1 LEASGII
8 LAGGLSSRMGRDKT
22 MMTYNNETLIGHM
35 VGEMRKVAKQIIIS
49 SNHTAKYN
57 IPDTLEVPDI
67 YPGMGPMAGMH
78 AGLLAAENSH
88 AFIIAA
94 DMPLFKAELAQYLL
108 ERSPGYDIVVPTLKG
123 RWEPLCAVYS
133 RNCIKP
139 IEDCLKADIR
149 QIFRFFPQVKVLKV
163 AEDELSEIGK
173 IEDLFYNVNT
183 PEDYQAFC
191 DQKRGEADNNLS
203 PGDHLKK

>member
-1 LEASGII
+1 MEASGII
-8 LAGGLSSRMGRDKT
+8 LAGGLSSRMGQDKT
-22 MMTYNNETLIGHM
+22 MMTYNKETLIGH
-35 VGEMRKVAKQIIIS
+35 VVKEMRKVAKQIIIS
-49 SNHTAKYN
+49 SNNTAKYK

-78 AGLLAAENSH
+78 AGLLAAQNTH
-88 AFIIAA
+88 AFIVAA

-108 ERSPGYDIVVPTLKG
+108 ERSAGYDIVVPIKKG

-149 QIFRFFPQVKVLKV
+149 QIFRFYPQVKVLNV
-163 AEDELSEIGK
+163 EEDELARIGK
-173 IEDLFYNVNT
+173 SEDLFYNLNT
-183 PEDYQAFC
+183 PEDYKNFC
-191 DQKRGEADNNLS
+191 EQKRGDAD
-203 PGDHLKK
+203 